1 MWTHFVLRKALVLL
15 LPRFELNLHVGCH
28 DHMALTVAYYERHL
42 HVVEGCL
49 TEACVFHR
57 VFTACYFGDVG
68 QCSACVMLIRWDPEQ
83 YGKMPNI
90 L

>member
-1 MWTHFVLRKALVLL
+1 MDALVLRKALVLL

-28 DHMALTVAYYERHL
+28 DHMALTVAYNERHL
-42 HVVEGCL
+42 HDVPGCL

-57 VFTACYFGDVG
+57 MFTAQHCGDAG
-68 QCSACVMLIRWDPEQ
+68 QCSACVVLIRWDPEQ
-83 YGKMPNI
+83 YGKMLNM